1 MIYLRFFTSF
11 LNKMF
16 DIKCCQARWV
26 SPACKSACWRQ
37 TFRSGW
43 LMIMVESCC
52 VVQPCCFVSF
62 EPHMITFAKILEVN
76 QSRSLS
82 VRGSICLEPLLVYIC
97 LLKSC
102 YISIVQ
108 LRCTTFA
115 LNWIFS
121 SVALFV
127 TVVVNINYELCVY
140 IVYVWSDGNDAI
152 PGELVNNAFV
162 HSLPSRVKLG
172 VKQTLLCHK
181 CTNTQINKYTNTQ
194 IHTSCVTFTLHFLR
208 LDMM

>member
-1 MIYLRFFTSF
+1 
-11 LNKMF
+11 MF
-16 DIKCCQARWV
+16 CN
-26 SPACKSACWRQ
+26 
-37 TFRSGW
+37 
-43 LMIMVESCC
+43 L
-52 VVQPCCFVSF
+52 VVLLVF
-62 EPHMITFAKILEVN
+62 EHHMITFAKILEVN

-140 IVYVWSDGNDAI
+140 IHMYDQMVMQYLVSLSTTHLSTLCL
-152 PGELVNNAFV
+152 PGS
-162 HSLPSRVKLG
+162 SLLKSKL
-172 VKQTLLCHK
+172 
-181 CTNTQINKYTNTQ
+181 
-194 IHTSCVTFTLHFLR
+194 SCVTNAQIHK
-208 LDMM
+208 